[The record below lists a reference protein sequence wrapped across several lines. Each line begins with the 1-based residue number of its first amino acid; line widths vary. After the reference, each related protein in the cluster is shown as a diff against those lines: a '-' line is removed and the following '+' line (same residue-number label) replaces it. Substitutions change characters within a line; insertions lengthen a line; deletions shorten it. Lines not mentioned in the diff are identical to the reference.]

1 MFTYRLL
8 FLNLFI
14 FLIYTDSSSFQMFAA
29 RRDEVYV
36 YFFLTC
42 NVDVLKVSIPGTAVT
57 KIYYQLFP
65 QMFNSNLGRG
75 RSKFLNLCPTPVV
88 ILYNKNMFKFSQ
100 MLKKTVNLRSMIR
113 LEENW

>member
-1 MFTYRLL
+1 MCTS
-8 FLNLFI
+8 FLHVM
-14 FLIYTDSSSFQMFAA
+14 YS
-29 RRDEVYV
+29 
-36 YFFLTC
+36 
-42 NVDVLKVSIPGTAVT
+42 VDVLKVSIPGSAVT

-88 ILYNKNMFKFSQ
+88 ILYNNKNMFKFSQ